1 MSGTDRPDIATPGD
15 AVVAVLLSIRGRV
28 QGVGFRESMATAAR
42 AAGAAGWV
50 RNRRDGGVEALVQ
63 GPAAAVDATLAWAH
77 RGPPLARVDGV
88 VTVPADVDPAL
99 RTFERRPTA

>member
-1 MSGTDRPDIATPGD
+1 MAGTDRPATAAPGE

-28 QGVGFRESMATAAR
+28 QGVGFRESMVAIAR

-88 VTVPADVDPAL
+88 DAVPVDVDPAL
-99 RTFERRPTA
+99 STFERRPTS